1 MLQPWNAEGG
11 LMYSAV
17 TRGIEVTVEPFYLE
31 VQSEPEENRYVWGY
45 RVTIVNNSS
54 ETVQLCSRYWRITNA
69 NGHVQEVRGSGV
81 VGEQPILD
89 PGDSYQYSSGC
100 PLTTSS
106 GVMVGRYQMKGEDGA
121 QFEIE
126 IPAFSLDVPEQ
137 RRTLN

>member
-1 MLQPWNAEGG
+1 MG
-11 LMYSAV
+11 LS
-17 TRGIEVTVEPFYLE
+17 RHDL
-31 VQSEPEENRYVWGY
+31 
-45 RVTIVNNSS
+45 NNSS
-54 ETVQLCSRYWRITNA
+54 ETVQLCSRYWQITDA

-81 VGEQPILD
+81 VGEQPVLD

>member
-1 MLQPWNAEGG
+1 
-11 LMYSAV
+11 MYSAV

-31 VQSEPEENRYVWGY
+31 VQSEPEENRYVWVY

-54 ETVQLCSRYWRITNA
+54 ETVQLCSRYWQITDA
-69 NGHVQEVRGSGV
+69 NGHVQELRGSGV
-81 VGEQPILD
+81 VGKQPVLD

>member
-1 MLQPWNAEGG
+1 MCKKCA
-11 LMYSAV
+11 
-17 TRGIEVTVEPFYLE
+17 
-31 VQSEPEENRYVWGY
+31 
-45 RVTIVNNSS
+45 
-54 ETVQLCSRYWRITNA
+54 
-69 NGHVQEVRGSGV
+69 GSGV
-81 VGEQPILD
+81 VGEQPVLD

>member
-1 MLQPWNAEGG
+1 
-11 LMYSAV
+11 MYSAV

-31 VQSEPEENRYVWGY
+31 VQSEPEENRYVWVY

-54 ETVQLCSRYWRITNA
+54 ETVQLCSRYWQITDA

-81 VGEQPILD
+81 VGKQPVLD